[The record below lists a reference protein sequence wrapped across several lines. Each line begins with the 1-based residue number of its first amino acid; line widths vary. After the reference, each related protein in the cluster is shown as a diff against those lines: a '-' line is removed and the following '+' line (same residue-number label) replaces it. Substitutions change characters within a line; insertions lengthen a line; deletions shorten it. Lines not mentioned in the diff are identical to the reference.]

1 MQAEQAKMA
10 ELKAQLI
17 EGVEGFLERTMTKKN
32 RKDFLSTVGPF
43 LLVVTF
49 LEDGM
54 RIFLRWSE
62 QIHYMTQVMKMNWW
76 IGVVCLLLS
85 AATQL
90 GASALVIRPSA
101 MKPSRV
107 KPGCYGLLVFVAIQP
122 FMYGQARDVDFMC
135 RSITLAGGLLLLIWS
150 ENDKQ
155 RRSGDM
161 GLPQD
166 TQGQG
171 ADRLQLCGRLFLTF
185 IFFFQA
191 IYDEH
196 GGLHKAFTKP
206 SFFGIAASLLLLGL
220 SGLVCAGFKTEW
232 SALIL
237 TVVLGISNC
246 FMYPFWSVHARLVDF
261 YKYYFFQ
268 TLSVMGGMMLLA
280 LHGPGGISLDQGAKK
295 SI

>member
-1 MQAEQAKMA
+1 
-10 ELKAQLI
+10 
-17 EGVEGFLERTMTKKN
+17 VLERTLTKKN

-49 LEDGM
+49 VEDGL
-54 RIFLRWSE
+54 RIFLRWGE
-62 QIHYMTQVMKMNWW
+62 QIHYMTSVMNMSWW
-76 IGVVCLLLS
+76 FGVVCLLLS

-90 GASALVIRPSA
+90 GASSLVIRPSTI
-101 MKPSRV
+101 KPSRV
-107 KPGCYGLLVFVAIQP
+107 KPGCYALLVFVAIQP

-155 RRSGDM
+155 RRNENM
-161 GLPQD
+161 GIPMD
-166 TQGQG
+166 AEEVG

-196 GGLHKAFTKP
+196 GGLHKAFSNP
-206 SFFGIAASLLLLGL
+206 SFFGIAGSLLLLGL

-246 FMYPFWSVHARLVDF
+246 FMYPFWSVHERLVDF

>member
-1 MQAEQAKMA
+1 
-10 ELKAQLI
+10 
-17 EGVEGFLERTMTKKN
+17 
-32 RKDFLSTVGPF
+32 
-43 LLVVTF
+43 
-49 LEDGM
+49 M
-54 RIFLRWSE
+54 RWEE
-62 QIHYMTQVMKMNWW
+62 QIHYMTSVMGLPWAF
-76 IGVVCLLLS
+76 GVFCLILS
-85 AATQL
+85 ATIQL
-90 GASALVIRPSA
+90 GASLLVIRPSTF
-101 MKPSRV
+101 KPNRV
-107 KPGCYGLLVFVAIQP
+107 KPGCYGLLFFVAVQP

-155 RRSGDM
+155 RRNENV

-166 TQGQG
+166 AQGQG
-171 ADRLQLCGRLFLTF
+171 ADRLQLCGRFFLTF

-206 SFFGIAASLLLLGL
+206 SFLGICASLLLLVL

-232 SALIL
+232 SALLLVAIL
-237 TVVLGISNC
+237 SVSNC
-246 FMYPFWSVHARLVDF
+246 FMYPFWSVHDRLVDF

-280 LHGPGGISLDQGAKK
+280 LHGPGGISLDKGAKK